1 MAHSDWSNDLDDFDA
16 ADWED
21 YLGGPD
27 DLSSAEE
34 EEEMQRRAEEEM
46 QWRAEEDD

>member
-1 MAHSDWSNDLDDFDA
+1 MAQYDKKSDWSNDFDDFDA

-34 EEEMQRRAEEEM
+34 QEEM
-46 QWRAEEDD
+46 QWRAEEEE